1 MPGVQRRNQGTG
13 AQNQN
18 PMTTDGVVPWN
29 YSIHVFAPRAGCG
42 EAYPTS
48 NTGRRDAPLPCLALG
63 GEINRPDSVE
73 LHGGNVPSQETRR
86 FVVAGTD
93 SSKTSNFD

>member
-1 MPGVQRRNQGTG
+1 MVRRT
-13 AQNQN
+13 
-18 PMTTDGVVPWN
+18 
-29 YSIHVFAPRAGCG
+29 
-42 EAYPTS
+42 
-48 NTGRRDAPLPCLALG
+48 PLAIPVGGMRPCLALG